1 MNMCMYDSF
10 FLRLDNSNTG
20 WPVIGQ
26 LIVISLP
33 QGTAFYTRL
42 IADGIEK
49 SAFWF
54 KPRSLIIMNLVGL
67 TIFLRTYCAYC
78 RTKEVGAARPSVIR
92 ALYTH
97 VYTDTCPPR

>member
-1 MNMCMYDSF
+1 VNMCMYDSF
-10 FLRLDNSNTG
+10 FLRLGNLNTG

-33 QGTAFYTRL
+33 QGTALYTRL

-54 KPRSLIIMNLVGL
+54 KPRSPS
-67 TIFLRTYCAYC
+67 TIFLIVPTAER
-78 RTKEVGAARPSVIR
+78 RVLDPLVP
-92 ALYTH
+92 L
-97 VYTDTCPPR
+97 